1 MEFTSYITVTARA
14 LHTEQRLAEF
24 KEFFEPKLNTPG
36 LIREIVMDTKVIES
50 RVAMIERERD
60 HVNAAISD
68 ILN

>member
-1 MEFTSYITVTARA
+1 MYKRQRA
-14 LHTEQRLAEF
+14 LHTESRLVEF
-24 KEFFEPKLNTPG
+24 KKFFEPKLNTPG
-36 LIREIVMDTKVIES
+36 LTREIIMDTKVIES

>member
-14 LHTEQRLAEF
+14 LHTEPRLVEF
-24 KEFFEPKLNTPG
+24 KDFFEPKLNTPG
-36 LIREIVMDTKVIES
+36 LTREIVMDTKVIES

>member
-1 MEFTSYITVTARA
+1 M
-14 LHTEQRLAEF
+14 HTEQLLAEF
-24 KEFFEPKLNTPG
+24 KEFLEPKLNTPG
-36 LIREIVMDTKVIES
+36 LTREIVMDTKVIES